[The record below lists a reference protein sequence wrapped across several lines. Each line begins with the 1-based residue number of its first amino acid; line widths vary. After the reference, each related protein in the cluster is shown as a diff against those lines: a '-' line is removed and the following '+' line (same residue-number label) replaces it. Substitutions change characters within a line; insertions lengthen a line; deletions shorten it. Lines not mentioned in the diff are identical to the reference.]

1 MFELTTLEL
10 ENLIDLVEI
19 KMLAM
24 RDGNFSDEPEIAS
37 LNSCRAKLLKIV
49 EVVPGATLVPFGEAL
64 AN

>member
-1 MFELTTLEL
+1 MFELTAHEI

-24 RDGNFSDEPEIAS
+24 RDGNFSDEPELAS

-49 EVVPGATLVPFGEAL
+49 EVVPGVTLAPFDEAL